1 MTDMTLT
8 RRGFAA
14 ALAATILVPGLSPG
28 AAHALTNDDAEQ
40 LVRSLVA
47 DIQSTI
53 DSGKSTSA
61 ILADFRR
68 AFERYADVPTIARF
82 SLGAAARSASDAELR
97 AYADAYAGY
106 VSNKYGRRFQE
117 FKGGSIDIRG
127 VRSEGRY
134 LVVQA
139 RANLRGQSPVA
150 VDFHVSDR
158 SGSAKVFNVII
169 EGVNMLTTERS
180 EVGSLLDRAGG
191 SVPRLTEDLRDA
203 S

>member
-1 MTDMTLT
+1 MTLT

-14 ALAATILVPGLSPG
+14 ALAAASLLPG
-28 AAHALTNDDAEQ
+28 AAHALTNGEAES

-61 ILADFRR
+61 ILADFER
-68 AFERYADVPTIARF
+68 AFKRYADVPTIARF
-82 SLGAAARSASDAELR
+82 SLGVAARSASSAELR
-97 AYADAYAGY
+97 AYSDAYASY

-127 VRSEGRY
+127 VRSEGQY

-158 SGSAKVFNVII
+158 SGSPKVFNVII
-169 EGVNMLTTERS
+169 EGVNMLTTERA
-180 EVGSLLDRAGG
+180 EIGSLLDRAGG
-191 SVPRLTEDLRDA
+191 SIPRLTQDLRAA

>member
-14 ALAATILVPGLSPG
+14 ALAAAILLPG
-28 AAHALTNDDAEQ
+28 AARALTNAQAEQ
-40 LVRSLVA
+40 LVRSLVV
-47 DIQSTI
+47 DIQTTI
-53 DSGKSTSA
+53 DSEKSTSA

-68 AFERYADVPTIARF
+68 AFEKYADLPTIARF
-82 SLGAAARSASDAELR
+82 SLGVAARSASAADLR
-97 AYADAYAGY
+97 AYTDAYAGY
-106 VSNKYGRRFQE
+106 VTNKYGRRFQE

-127 VRSEGRY
+127 VRSEGQY

-139 RANLRGQSPVA
+139 RANLRGQSPIA

-158 SGSAKVFNVII
+158 SGSPKVFNVII

-180 EVGSLLDRAGG
+180 EVGALLDRAGG
-191 SVPRLTEDLRDA
+191 SVPRLTQDLRAA

>member
-1 MTDMTLT
+1 MVTDMTLT

-14 ALAATILVPGLSPG
+14 ALAAAVLMPG
-28 AAHALTNDDAEQ
+28 AASALTNAQAEQ
-40 LVRSLVA
+40 LVTSMVA
-47 DIQSTI
+47 DIQRTI
-53 DSGKSTSA
+53 DSGQSTSA

-82 SLGAAARSASDAELR
+82 SLGVAARSASAAELR

-127 VRSEGRY
+127 VRAEGQY

-139 RANLRGQSPVA
+139 RADLRGQSPVA

-158 SGSAKVFNVII
+158 SGSPKVFNVII
-169 EGVNMLTTERS
+169 EGVNMLTTERA
-180 EVGSLLDRAGG
+180 EIGALLDKAGG
-191 SVPRLTEDLRDA
+191 SVARLTQDLRAA